1 MYWLNRWLS
10 CPAQFHPLL
19 VILLVAELRGP
30 LSLGSLIAEGEPIEQ
45 VLEAERGDRGAE
57 PVERDSGAEPVERDR
72 GSEPGERDRGT

>member
-1 MYWLNRWLS
+1 MYWLNIWLS

-45 VLEAERGDRGAE
+45 VLEAEWGDREAE

-72 GSEPGERDRGT
+72 GAEPGEWDRGT